1 MSREKLQQTKHAA
14 WFKGWDILI
23 YALILLFLLALFLFF
38 VIFPEREQ
46 LSGVEIF
53 VKNECVFFCDFEEGS
68 YTIEDVSRVRVEES
82 GDLLLVTVTTEEGS
96 NIVSVDT
103 KARRADMTDA
113 DCSWSRDCVHM
124 PPIENTASAPV
135 SCIPHGVVV
144 MPVGGD
150 REPDGTLQ

>member
-68 YTIEDVSRVRVEES
+68 YTIEDVSRVRVEEN

-150 REPDGTLQ
+150 RDPDGTLQ

>member
-1 MSREKLQQTKHAA
+1 MSREKLEQTKRAA

-46 LSGVEIF
+46 LSGVEIL
-53 VKNECVFFCDFEEGS
+53 VKNERVFFCDFEEGS

-150 REPDGTLQ
+150 RDPDGTLQ

>member
-23 YALILLFLLALFLFF
+23 YALILLLLLALFLFF
-38 VIFPEREQ
+38 VIFPERER
-46 LSGVEIF
+46 LSGIEIF
-53 VKNECVFFCDFEEGS
+53 VKNERVFFCDFEEGI

-144 MPVGGD
+144 MPMGGD
-150 REPDGTLQ
+150 RDPDGTLQ

>member
-23 YALILLFLLALFLFF
+23 YALILLLLLALFLFF

-46 LSGVEIF
+46 LSGVEIL
-53 VKNECVFFCDFEEGS
+53 VKNERVFFCDFEEGS

-144 MPVGGD
+144 MPMGGD
-150 REPDGTLQ
+150 RDPDGTLQ

>member
-53 VKNECVFFCDFEEGS
+53 VKNECVFFCEFEEGS
-68 YTIEDVSRVRVEES
+68 YTIEDASRVRVEEN

-113 DCSWSRDCVHM
+113 DCSMRRDCVHM
-124 PPIENTASAPV
+124 PAIETTASAPV

>member
-1 MSREKLQQTKHAA
+1 MSREKLQQTKRAA

-23 YALILLFLLALFLFF
+23 YALILLLLFALFLFF

-53 VKNECVFFCDFEEGS
+53 VKNERVFFCEFEEGS
-68 YTIEDVSRVRVEES
+68 YTIEDTSRVRVEEN
-82 GDLLLVTVTTEEGS
+82 GGLLLVTVTTEKGF
-96 NIVSVDT
+96 NIIEIDT

-124 PPIENTASAPV
+124 PAIENTASAPV

>member
-1 MSREKLQQTKHAA
+1 MSREKLQQTKRAA

-46 LSGVEIF
+46 LSGVEIL
-53 VKNECVFFCDFEEGS
+53 VKNERVFFCDFEEGS

-124 PPIENTASAPV
+124 PPIENKASAPV

-150 REPDGTLQ
+150 RDPDGTLQ

>member
-1 MSREKLQQTKHAA
+1 MSREKLLQTKRAA

-23 YALILLFLLALFLFF
+23 YALIFLLLLALFLLF
-38 VIFPEREQ
+38 VIFPGRKQ
-46 LSGVEIF
+46 LSGIEIL
-53 VKNECVFFCDFEEGS
+53 VKNERVFFCDFEEGS

-82 GDLLLVTVTTEEGS
+82 GDLLFVTVTTEEGS

>member
-1 MSREKLQQTKHAA
+1 MSREKLEQTKRAA

-46 LSGVEIF
+46 LSGVEIL
-53 VKNECVFFCDFEEGS
+53 VKNERVFFCDFEEGS

-144 MPVGGD
+144 MPMGGD
-150 REPDGTLQ
+150 RDPDGTLQ

>member
-46 LSGVEIF
+46 LSGVEIL
-53 VKNECVFFCDFEEGS
+53 VKNDRVFFCDFEEGS

-144 MPVGGD
+144 MPMGGD
-150 REPDGTLQ
+150 RDPDGTLQ

>member
-1 MSREKLQQTKHAA
+1 MSREKLEQTKRAA

-23 YALILLFLLALFLFF
+23 YALILLFLLTLFLCF
-38 VIFPEREQ
+38 VIFPGREQ

-53 VKNECVFFCDFEEGS
+53 VKNERVFFCDFEEGS
-68 YTIEDVSRVRVEES
+68 YTIEDVSRVRVEEN

-150 REPDGTLQ
+150 RDPDGTLQ

>member
-1 MSREKLQQTKHAA
+1 MSREKLEQTKRAA

-23 YALILLFLLALFLFF
+23 YALILLLLLALFLCF
-38 VIFPEREQ
+38 VIFPGREQ
-46 LSGVEIF
+46 LSGIEIL
-53 VKNECVFFCDFEEGS
+53 VKNDRVFFCDFEEGS
-68 YTIEDVSRVRVEES
+68 YTIENVSRVRVEES
-82 GDLLLVTVTTEEGS
+82 GDLLLVTVTTEEGF

>member
-1 MSREKLQQTKHAA
+1 MSREKLQQTKRAA

-23 YALILLFLLALFLFF
+23 YTLILLLLLALFLCF
-38 VIFPEREQ
+38 VIFPGRER
-46 LSGVEIF
+46 LSGIEIF
-53 VKNECVFFCDFEEGS
+53 VKNERVFFCDFEEGI

-82 GDLLLVTVTTEEGS
+82 GDLLLVTVTTKEGS

-124 PPIENTASAPV
+124 PPIENTASAPA

-144 MPVGGD
+144 MPMGGD
-150 REPDGTLQ
+150 RDPDGTLQ

>member
-1 MSREKLQQTKHAA
+1 M
-14 WFKGWDILI
+14 
-23 YALILLFLLALFLFF
+23 
-38 VIFPEREQ
+38 
-46 LSGVEIF
+46 
-53 VKNECVFFCDFEEGS
+53 KNERVFFCDFEEGS

-82 GDLLLVTVTTEEGS
+82 GDLLLVTVTTEEGF

-150 REPDGTLQ
+150 RDPDGTLQ

>member
-53 VKNECVFFCDFEEGS
+53 VKNERVFFCDFEEGS
-68 YTIEDVSRVRVEES
+68 YTIEDVSRVRVEEN

-144 MPVGGD
+144 MPMGGD
-150 REPDGTLQ
+150 RDPDGTLQ

>member
-1 MSREKLQQTKHAA
+1 MSREKLQQTKRAA

-53 VKNECVFFCDFEEGS
+53 VKNERVFFCDFEEGS
-68 YTIEDVSRVRVEES
+68 YTIEDVSRVRVEEN

-150 REPDGTLQ
+150 RDPDGTLQ

>member
-1 MSREKLQQTKHAA
+1 MSREKLEQTKRAA

-23 YALILLFLLALFLFF
+23 YTLILLFLLALFLFF

-144 MPVGGD
+144 MPMGGD
-150 REPDGTLQ
+150 QDPDGTLQ

>member
-1 MSREKLQQTKHAA
+1 MSREMLEQTNRAA
-14 WFKGWDILI
+14 WFKVWDILI
-23 YALILLFLLALFLFF
+23 YALILLFLLALFLCF
-38 VIFPEREQ
+38 VIFPGREQ
-46 LSGVEIF
+46 LSGIEIL
-53 VKNECVFFCDFEEGS
+53 VKNERVFFCDFEEGS

-124 PPIENTASAPV
+124 PAIENTASAPV

-144 MPVGGD
+144 MPVRGD
-150 REPDGTLQ
+150 PEPDGTLQ

>member
-1 MSREKLQQTKHAA
+1 MSREKLQQTKRAA

-23 YALILLFLLALFLFF
+23 YALIFLLLLALFLFF

-46 LSGVEIF
+46 LTGVEIF
-53 VKNECVFFCDFEEGS
+53 IKNERVFFCEFEEGS
-68 YTIEDVSRVRVEES
+68 YTIEDASRVRVEEN
-82 GDLLLVTVTTEEGS
+82 GGLLLVTVTTEKGFNTVE
-96 NIVSVDT
+96 IDT

-113 DCSWSRDCVHM
+113 DCSMSRDCVHM
-124 PPIENTASAPV
+124 PVIEHTASAPI

-150 REPDGTLQ
+150 QDPDGTLQ

>member
-1 MSREKLQQTKHAA
+1 MSREKLEQTKRAA

-23 YALILLFLLALFLFF
+23 YALILLLLLALFLCF
-38 VIFPEREQ
+38 VIFPGREQ
-46 LSGVEIF
+46 LSGIEIL
-53 VKNECVFFCDFEEGS
+53 VKNERVFFCDFEEGS

-124 PPIENTASAPV
+124 PPIENTASAPI

-144 MPVGGD
+144 MPMGGD
-150 REPDGTLQ
+150 RDPDGTLQ

>member
-1 MSREKLQQTKHAA
+1 MSREKLEQTKRAA

-23 YALILLFLLALFLFF
+23 YTLILLFLLALFLFF

-53 VKNECVFFCDFEEGS
+53 VKNERVFFCDFEEGS

-144 MPVGGD
+144 MPMGGD
-150 REPDGTLQ
+150 RDPDGTLQ

>member
-46 LSGVEIF
+46 LSGIEIL
-53 VKNECVFFCDFEEGS
+53 VKNERVFFCDFEEGS

-150 REPDGTLQ
+150 RDPDGTLQ

>member
-1 MSREKLQQTKHAA
+1 MSREKLEQTKRAA

-46 LSGVEIF
+46 LSGIEIL
-53 VKNECVFFCDFEEGS
+53 VKNERVFFCDFEEGS

-150 REPDGTLQ
+150 RDPDGTLQ

>member
-53 VKNECVFFCDFEEGS
+53 VKNECVFFCEFEEGS
-68 YTIEDVSRVRVEES
+68 YTIEDASRVRVEES
-82 GDLLLVTVTTEEGS
+82 GDLLLVTVTTEEGF

-113 DCSWSRDCVHM
+113 DCSWSRDCVHK
-124 PPIENTASAPV
+124 IGRAS
-135 SCIPHGVVV
+135 C
-144 MPVGGD
+144 
-150 REPDGTLQ
+150 RERV